1 MPFIRSLA
9 SIYCVLLA
17 ISISLNGEIM
27 SPYSYYMKKGLVCIT
42 IIAFFSHQPSSYS
55 KCTKANTCS
64 LCDVH
69 LVSTNKYIFWF
80 C

>member
-1 MPFIRSLA
+1 MPFIISFMFKR
-9 SIYCVLLA
+9 YTLLA
-17 ISISLNGEIM
+17 TSISLNEEIM

-64 LCDVH
+64 LCDVR
-69 LVSTNKYIFWF
+69 LVSTNKYIF
-80 C
+80 